1 MVVDGVV
8 IEVKVGASD
17 TLGYEVGGEKGTE
30 IIPVELDKS
39 EEGQWDEVE
48 VVTED
53 FLRRDRWRGVR
64 SSQT

>member
-1 MVVDGVV
+1 MV

-17 TLGYEVGGEKGTE
+17 TLGYEEAEEEGTG

-39 EEGQWDEVE
+39 EEGQWYEVE

-64 SSQT
+64 SSHT

>member
-1 MVVDGVV
+1 MV

-17 TLGYEVGGEKGTE
+17 TLGYEVGGEEGTG
-30 IIPVELDKS
+30 IIPAELDKS
-39 EEGQWDEVE
+39 EEGQWYEVG

-64 SSQT
+64 SSHT